1 MIRKWKKL
9 VFRFIQRFSSYLS
22 SRIFETNSDT
32 DENKHKNINNFN
44 YSRAIQVNTE
54 FLSHPRNVNRHF
66 CVPDFTFITPSN
78 LLTPSVSKSHRRKHH
93 KRTIRFRGGK
103 IRMSDGRRRRRRLE
117 EWAERG
123 EERERERREEGWRR
137 RGKRGDGRDVSWRP
151 TLRGKRSGLP
161 GVPWETDRRRRK
173 RVSPEEDEGLARR
186 SCLLD
191 PPQRIPCSVF
201 SLSLSLSSLGRIRK
215 ESQLPSCKTATP
227 RNKTRDIII
236 IGEVDPVAVNLS
248 EEEGSLRYC
257 CSSRKWILVSDLRIV
272 RGRKIYNG
280 REENI
285 SCSRL
290 F

>member
-1 MIRKWKKL
+1 MSGEGW
-9 VFRFIQRFSSYLS
+9 
-22 SRIFETNSDT
+22 
-32 DENKHKNINNFN
+32 
-44 YSRAIQVNTE
+44 
-54 FLSHPRNVNRHF
+54 
-66 CVPDFTFITPSN
+66 
-78 LLTPSVSKSHRRKHH
+78 
-93 KRTIRFRGGK
+93 GK
-103 IRMSDGRRRRRRLE
+103 
-117 EWAERG
+117 
-123 EERERERREEGWRR
+123 REREKR
-137 RGKRGDGRDVSWRP
+137 RGMKKKGEARGWERCIVETHITGKTLRVTWRTVGNGPSSPKASFTWGGRRISP
-151 TLRGKRSGLP
+151 TLMPPRSSTKNPLF
-161 GVPWETDRRRRK
+161 RF
-173 RVSPEEDEGLARR
+173 L
-186 SCLLD
+186 
-191 PPQRIPCSVF
+191 

>member
-161 GVPWETDRRRRK
+161 GVPVGNGPSSPKASFTWGGRRI
-173 RVSPEEDEGLARR
+173 SPTLMPPR
-186 SCLLD
+186 SSTKNPLF
-191 PPQRIPCSVF
+191 RF
-201 SLSLSLSSLGRIRK
+201 LSLSFSLELGTGK
-215 ESQLPSCKTATP
+215 ES
-227 RNKTRDIII
+227 
-236 IGEVDPVAVNLS
+236 
-248 EEEGSLRYC
+248 
-257 CSSRKWILVSDLRIV
+257 
-272 RGRKIYNG
+272 
-280 REENI
+280 
-285 SCSRL
+285 
-290 F
+290 